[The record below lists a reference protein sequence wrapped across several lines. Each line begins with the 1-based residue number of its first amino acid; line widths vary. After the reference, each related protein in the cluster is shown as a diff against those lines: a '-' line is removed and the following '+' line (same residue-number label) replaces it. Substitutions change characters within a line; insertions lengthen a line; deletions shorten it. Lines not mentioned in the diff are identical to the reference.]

1 MQSYIDSLDVN
12 SIAAFTIYMKIELI
26 LYYPIVAIG
35 QAIMTFTGQ
44 NIGAGNIKRMKKGA
58 NISIIWGICLVI
70 LVSVFMIVTGEF
82 WFRLFNKD
90 LNVIEVGLNIICI
103 TFPFYF
109 VYVIMEVLSSVIRGS
124 GKSIP
129 PMIIIL
135 SNVCILRVLILY
147 FSGSY
152 ISNVERIAVIYPITW
167 ITTSISI
174 TIYYIIHFKSILKR
188 I

>member
-1 MQSYIDSLDVN
+1 
-12 SIAAFTIYMKIELI
+12 
-26 LYYPIVAIG
+26 
-35 QAIMTFTGQ
+35 
-44 NIGAGNIKRMKKGA
+44 
-58 NISIIWGICLVI
+58 
-70 LVSVFMIVTGEF
+70 
-82 WFRLFNKD
+82 
-90 LNVIEVGLNIICI
+90 
-103 TFPFYF
+103 
-109 VYVIMEVLSSVIRGS
+109 MEVLSSVIRGS
-124 GKSIP
+124 GKLIP